1 MVKAKLGSL
10 TEKWISGKT
19 DKQDNDKTE
28 KKKPVID
35 KKILQSFYL
44 TEKAVKLLRYNRAE
58 TGEFI
63 STTLQRLVMEHLGKS
78 KGE

>member
-19 DKQDNDKTE
+19 DIHNNGKTE
-28 KKKPVID
+28 KKKPAVD

-63 STTLQRLVMEHLGKS
+63 STTLERLVIEHLGKS
-78 KGE
+78 K

>member
-19 DKQDNDKTE
+19 DKQINCKTDNV
-28 KKKPVID
+28 KPAD
-35 KKILQSFYL
+35 KKRLQSFYL
-44 TEKAVKLLRYNRAE
+44 TERAIKLLRYNRAE

-63 STTLQRLVMEHLGKS
+63 SSALERLVIEHLGKS
-78 KGE
+78 KGKQ